1 MSQPAAAQALNAKG
15 WFRGHVSKDTEL
27 SQLGAEAPTVRRKN
41 KGRPERETGSM
52 QPIMLEMCGKRVSSL
67 YHFTAGCETAS
78 VFYTGNPKN
87 GSPVPVRDDAS
98 RKLRRKMCH

>member
-1 MSQPAAAQALNAKG
+1 M
-15 WFRGHVSKDTEL
+15 
-27 SQLGAEAPTVRRKN
+27 RRKN
-41 KGRPERETGSM
+41 KGRLERETGSM

-87 GSPVPVRDDAS
+87 GSPVLVRDDAS
-98 RKLRRKMCH
+98 SKLQRKMCH